1 MWFGVVSYGMAAV
14 AFALLAL
21 LLRPARREPSAPD
34 VRLWIAAWGT
44 SAWALLLA
52 AEVHWRF
59 LSLPLLVAIEAL
71 HAALWLWLLASL
83 ARLQNQPAWM
93 RAMMVA
99 AGPVVAALA
108 VAINWL
114 AIPTV
119 LVASY
124 LGLGL
129 ALVGVFS
136 LEQVY
141 RNAEQAGLTPA
152 RWLCLGIAGIFV
164 LDLFVFAESILVQEF
179 DRTAWEV
186 RGLISALLVLP
197 IGFAAR
203 RMPDWSVDIFVS
215 RHVVYYSTSLLL
227 VGAYLIMMSL
237 GGLYVRESGG
247 GWGPTAQLFFL
258 LASGVLLATLVFSG
272 SMRRKLKVFVA
283 KNFYRN
289 KYDYRVEWLRFIGT
303 LSERG
308 PQESFHQT
316 AIRAVA
322 QIIESPRAV
331 LWVRDTPNGAMRA
344 IAGWPKISDADL
356 ADAGVLSSRAALV
369 LFLERTKW
377 VVDLKQRH
385 EQPDLYDDLVIEE
398 RLLML
403 GPDALIVPLF
413 HLDQLYGCLLLARRP
428 GFGALSF
435 EDLDLLKTV
444 GRHIAAHLSQE
455 DMDRRLNESRQFEA
469 FNRFSAFVMHDLKN
483 STAQLKLIVHN
494 AERHKRN
501 PEFVDDAIA
510 TIANTVE
517 RMSRL
522 LTQLGQGEVSGTLRD
537 VQLAQIA
544 EQATER
550 CSSRKPV
557 PNLAISARPR
567 VHADAERLS
576 SVVEHIVRNAQDA
589 CDARGEVRIEVDS
602 EYGEPRLR
610 VRDSGVGMEAEFVRD
625 RLFRPFDTTK
635 GSRGMGIG
643 AYQAREYL
651 RSLGGDVRVQ
661 SRPGRGTVFELVFPV
676 ASAAERDLAESAEL
690 TGSDAGDQHGVVR
703 AG

>member
-1 MWFGVVSYGMAAV
+1 MTFGVVSYGVAAL
-14 AFALLAL
+14 AFALLAF
-21 LLRPARREPSAPD
+21 LLRPTRRGLAAPD
-34 VRLWIAAWGT
+34 VRLWIAAWG
-44 SAWALLLA
+44 SVAWAALLA
-52 AEVHWRF
+52 ADVHWRL
-59 LSLPLLVAIEAL
+59 LSFPLLVAVEAL
-71 HAALWLWLLASL
+71 HASLWLWLLASL
-83 ARLQNQPAWM
+83 ARLQGQPRWLVVTM
-93 RAMMVA
+93 LA
-99 AGPVVAALA
+99 AGPAAA
-108 VAINWL
+108 AIAIAIEWL
-114 AIPTV
+114 KIVPAPT
-119 LVASY
+119 AAY
-124 LGLGL
+124 LGLAV

-164 LDLFVFAESILVQEF
+164 LDLFVFAESVLVQDF

-186 RGLISALLVLP
+186 RGLVSALLVLP

-215 RHVVYYSTSLLL
+215 RHVVYYSTSFLL
-227 VGAYLIMMSL
+227 VGAYLVMMSL
-237 GGLYVRESGG
+237 GGLYVRERGG

-258 LASGVLLATLVFSG
+258 LASGVLLATLLFSG

-308 PQESFHQT
+308 PHESFHQT

-322 QIIESPRAV
+322 QIIESPQAV
-331 LWVRDTPNGAMRA
+331 LWVRDTGNGAMRA
-344 IAGWPKISDADL
+344 IAGWPHSNDADL
-356 ADAGVLSSRAALV
+356 ADAGVLSARVPLV

-377 VVDLKQRH
+377 VIDLKQRH
-385 EQPDLYDDLVIEE
+385 EQPELYDELVIEE
-398 RLLML
+398 RMLML

-413 HLDQLYGCLLLARRP
+413 HLEQLYGCLLLARRP

-469 FNRFSAFVMHDLKN
+469 FNRFAAFVMHDLKN

-501 PEFVDDAIA
+501 PEFIDDAIA
-510 TIANTVE
+510 TIANTVD
-517 RMSRL
+517 RMSKL
-522 LTQLGQGEVSGTLRD
+522 LTQLGQGGISGSLREVE
-537 VQLAQIA
+537 LAEIA
-544 EQATER
+544 KQAVAR
-550 CSSRKPV
+550 CGSREPV
-557 PNLAISARPR
+557 PQLTVTAQPR
-567 VHADAERLS
+567 VRADAERLS
-576 SVVEHIVRNAQDA
+576 SVVEHILRNAQDA
-589 CDARGEVRIEVDS
+589 SDVRGEVRVVVDF
-602 EYGEPRLR
+602 EYGEPRLQ
-610 VRDSGVGMEAEFVRD
+610 VIDTGVGMDAEFVRE

-661 SRPGRGTVFELVFPV
+661 SRPGRGTVFELVFPLARVDSVGADAEQDEV
-676 ASAAERDLAESAEL
+676 A
-690 TGSDAGDQHGVVR
+690 R

>member
-1 MWFGVVSYGMAAV
+1 MKFGVFSYGLAAL
-14 AFALLAL
+14 AFALLAF
-21 LLRPARREPSAPD
+21 LLRPARREASAPD
-34 VRLWIAAWGT
+34 MRLWIAAWGT
-44 SAWALLLA
+44 SVWALLLA
-52 AEVHWRF
+52 ADVHWRF
-59 LSLPLLVAIEAL
+59 LSFPLLVAIESL
-71 HAALWLWLLASL
+71 HAGLWLWLLASL
-83 ARLQNQPAWM
+83 ARLQNQPRWVVVTM
-93 RAMMVA
+93 LA
-99 AGPVVAALA
+99 AGPVAAALA
-108 VAINWL
+108 FAVEWL
-114 AIPTV
+114 ALP
-119 LVASY
+119 LAPYLAY
-124 LGLGL
+124 LGLL
-129 ALVGVFS
+129 VALVGVFS

-152 RWLCLGIAGIFV
+152 RWLCLGIAGVFV
-164 LDLFVFAESILVQEF
+164 LDLFVFAESVLVQEF

-186 RGLISALLVLP
+186 RGLILATLVLP

-215 RHVVYYSTSLLL
+215 RHVVYYSTSFLL
-227 VGAYLIMMSL
+227 VGAYLVMMSL

-258 LASGVLLATLVFSG
+258 LASGVLLATLLFSG
-272 SMRRKLKVFVA
+272 SIRRKLKVFLA
-283 KNFYRN
+283 KNFFRN
-289 KYDYRVEWLRFIGT
+289 KYDYRIEWLRFIST

-308 PQESFHQT
+308 PHESFHQT

-322 QIIESPRAV
+322 QIIESPRAI
-331 LWVRDTPNGAMRA
+331 LWVRDTGNGALRP
-344 IAGWPKISDADL
+344 IAGWPRTDDAEL
-356 ADAGVLSSRAALV
+356 SDAGVLSSSTPLV

-385 EQPDLYDDLVIEE
+385 EQPELYDDLAIEE

-403 GPDALIVPLF
+403 GPDALLVPLF
-413 HLDQLYGCLLLARRP
+413 NLDQLYGCLLLARRP
-428 GFGALSF
+428 GFGKLSF

-455 DMDRRLNESRQFEA
+455 EMDRRLNESRQFEA
-469 FNRFSAFVMHDLKN
+469 FSRFAAFVMHDLKN

-517 RMSRL
+517 RMSKL
-522 LTQLGQGEVSGTLRD
+522 LTQLGQGGVSGTLREAD
-537 VQLAQIA
+537 LAQIA
-544 EQATER
+544 EQAVSR
-550 CSSRKPV
+550 CADRAPAPLLKI
-557 PNLAISARPR
+557 NARPR
-567 VHADAERLS
+567 VRADTERLS

-589 CDARGEVRIEVDS
+589 SVPNGEVRVEVDF

-610 VRDSGVGMEAEFVRD
+610 ISDNGVGMDGEFLRE

-635 GSRGMGIG
+635 GARGMGIG

-651 RSLGGDVRVQ
+651 RSLGGDVRVS
-661 SRPGRGTVFELVFPV
+661 SRLGRGTVFELVFPV
-676 ASAAERDLAESAEL
+676 TGAGAADPDHSPTTVERDEAAHVS
-690 TGSDAGDQHGVVR
+690 
-703 AG
+703 